1 MNTKHTIAKVTSKG
15 QVTIPVDVRRHLGI
29 EAGDRVSFIVD
40 EDGSVQLDVLAY
52 PTIGSIVGIAGKL
65 DEDLSWDEI
74 VERAR
79 EDQVVERYR
88 KEHLAKR

>member
-1 MNTKHTIAKVTSKG
+1 MITRYAIAKVTSKG
-15 QVTIPVDVRRHLGI
+15 QVTIPVEVRRHLGI
-29 EAGDRVSFIVD
+29 EAGDRVSFIVA

-52 PTIGSIVGIAGKL
+52 PTIGSIAGIAGKL

-74 VERAR
+74 VERAH

-88 KEHLAKR
+88 KEHLAKQ